1 MQWSRIRVLGLTSEC
16 SILQVLISDLTKY
29 WPAQKTWTSM
39 TQLVDKYGDVGFK
52 VSQAHGKKI
61 KMKLKDYA
69 AYMACQ
75 HDEEPLYIFD
85 AKVYDG
91 LYPIL
96 SSLSSIQVLSLLSQS
111 RLSKLQGVARN
122 VARIEGSFWKRFLAV

>member
-1 MQWSRIRVLGLTSEC
+1 MFNF
-16 SILQVLISDLTKY
+16 LQVLISDLTKD
-29 WPAQKTWTSM
+29 WPAQKTWNLP
-39 TQLVDKYGDVGFK
+39 QLVDKYGDVGFK

-85 AKVYDG
+85 AKVYDY
-91 LYPIL
+91 LYPI
-96 SSLSSIQVLSLLSQS
+96 QS
-111 RLSKLQGVARN
+111 
-122 VARIEGSFWKRFLAV
+122 

>member
-1 MQWSRIRVLGLTSEC
+1 MTSEG
-16 SILQVLISDLTKY
+16 SILQVLISDLTKD
-29 WPAQKTWTSM
+29 WPAQKTWNLP
-39 TQLVDKYGDVGFK
+39 QLVDKYGDVGFK

-91 LYPIL
+91 LNHIL
-96 SSLSSIQVLSLLSQS
+96 SSLQVLSLSS
-111 RLSKLQGVARN
+111 RLHQEFCYSCREL
-122 VARIEGSFWKRFLAV
+122 IEMYRELKFSFGRSFFGQIWSVFRSTS